1 MFQTAKPAILRLIC
15 ACVLTVVVF
24 ASPVAAEPSVWRI
37 DPETSSILITFD
49 IDGTPRQGRFEAF
62 KGEARFDLAA
72 LEDANLKFE
81 IETATI
87 ELSETFATD
96 FVKSADWLFVEEHP
110 IAIYELQSLERI
122 EGDQFRATGLLTMRG
137 WTHPVTGDLT
147 LNLDEAAGVAVGEV
161 GFNRKDFN
169 VGVGFS
175 TLFVEIGPLI
185 GVSFDLKAMRL
196 E

>member
-1 MFQTAKPAILRLIC
+1 MT
-15 ACVLTVVVF
+15 
-24 ASPVAAEPSVWRI
+24 
-37 DPETSSILITFD
+37 
-49 IDGTPRQGRFEAF
+49 F
-62 KGEARFDLAA
+62 KGEARFDPAA
-72 LEDANLKFE
+72 LEQASLRFE
-81 IETATI
+81 IETASI
-87 ELSETFATD
+87 DLDEPFATD
-96 FVKSADWLFVEEHP
+96 FVKSIDWLFVEEYP
-110 IAIYELQSLERI
+110 VAIYELQRLERL

-137 WTHPVTGDLT
+137 RTHPVTGELT
-147 LNLDEAAGVAVGEV
+147 LNLGETAGKAVGKA